1 MKTLDEL
8 VADKILDLLHYVLSK
23 IIKPDMTLNKV
34 NELDIQAIEK
44 LKQQYGIEAII
55 LDVDDTLRK
64 EMKDIPKCNKEWI
77 EGLKGKIKIMIV
89 SNGVDR
95 DIEKYFKKGELIPA
109 IVQEEG
115 TNEVLMLAYMNRESM
130 KKTLETGY
138 TWFWS
143 RSRQELWNKGAT
155 SGHLQKVVS
164 IYGDCDDDTL
174 LVKVIQT
181 GAACHTGNHS
191 CFFNEIKLENNGE

>member
-1 MKTLDEL
+1 MKTLEDL
-8 VADKILDLLHYVLSK
+8 VAEKLCDLVHYALSK

-44 LKQQYGIEAII
+44 MKQQYGIEAII

-95 DIEKYFKKGELIPA
+95 DIEKYFKENGIDYIGFACKPLKKNFLKACEKMNVNP
-109 IVQEEG
+109 ES
-115 TNEVLMLAYMNRESM
+115 VLMVGDSL
-130 KKTLETGY
+130 
-138 TWFWS
+138 FDD
-143 RSRQELWNKGAT
+143 
-155 SGHLQKVVS
+155 
-164 IYGDCDDDTL
+164 IYGGKRNNMKTA
-174 LVKVIQT
+174 LVKEVED
-181 GAACHTGNHS
+181 
-191 CFFNEIKLENNGE
+191 NER

>member
-1 MKTLDEL
+1 MKTLEDL
-8 VADKILDLLHYVLSK
+8 VAEKLCDLVHYALSK

-44 LKQQYGIEAII
+44 MKQQYGIEAII

-95 DIEKYFKKGELIPA
+95 DIEKYFKENGIDYIGFACKPLKKNFLKACEKMNVNP
-109 IVQEEG
+109 ES
-115 TNEVLMLAYMNRESM
+115 VLMVGDSL
-130 KKTLETGY
+130 
-138 TWFWS
+138 FDD
-143 RSRQELWNKGAT
+143 
-155 SGHLQKVVS
+155 
-164 IYGDCDDDTL
+164 IYGGKKNNMKTAL
-174 LVKVIQT
+174 
-181 GAACHTGNHS
+181 
-191 CFFNEIKLENNGE
+191 IKEVEDEER